1 MELTLTLGG
10 KVDEK
15 HVRMLLYVINKDAWI
30 PWRLEELII
39 LDN

>member
-1 MELTLTLGG
+1 MELTLGG

-15 HVRMLLYVINKDAWI
+15 HVHMLLYVINKDAQI

-39 LDN
+39 LYEN